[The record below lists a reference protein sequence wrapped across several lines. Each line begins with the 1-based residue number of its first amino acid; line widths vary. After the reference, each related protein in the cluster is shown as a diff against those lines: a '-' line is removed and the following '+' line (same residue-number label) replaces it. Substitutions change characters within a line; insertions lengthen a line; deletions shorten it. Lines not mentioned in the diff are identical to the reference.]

1 MAGRPAL
8 YQTPEELQH
17 KVDEYLETFD
27 LSQRTVTGL
36 ALFLGFESRQSL
48 YDYEQDSQF
57 SYIIKKAKLN
67 IEHAYEMRLNNGN
80 CTGAIFAL
88 KNMGWKDKTEQ
99 DLNVRTPAG
108 ITVNYN
114 LQPGNEP
121 LNDDSD

>member
-8 YQTPEELQH
+8 YNSPEELQE
-17 KVDEYLETFD
+17 KVNQYLEEVD

-99 DLNVRTPAG
+99 DLKVEG
-108 ITVNYN
+108 GVTVVFKKVN
-114 LQPGNEP
+114 G
-121 LNDDSD
+121 D